1 MSEEQRV
8 SILLVDDKTENLL
21 ALESILDAPGY
32 QLDRASSGQ
41 EALLALLARDYAA
54 IVLDV
59 QMPGMSGIELAQIVR
74 SRKKTQ
80 HIPILFL
87 TAHGDDSAVAGYAAG
102 GVDFL
107 TKPLQPDVL
116 RSKVAVFAELFRKS
130 NALSEEIEERRLA
143 EERIRQLNQ
152 ELSERVD
159 ELAAANAEL
168 ESFSY
173 TVSHDLRAPLRQVS
187 GFVALLQESLKGASH
202 PEADEYIRLI
212 QDAVT
217 RMGHLID
224 DLLSFSRVGRVEL
237 KRGSVDLVPLVQQ
250 VQHTLAPALA
260 GRQVRWTIA
269 ELPEVYGD
277 AAMLRQV
284 LASLIDNALKF
295 SRTRA
300 CAEIEIG
307 ARREGSD
314 FVFFVKDNG
323 VGFDPRHADK
333 LFGVFQRLHTRA
345 EFEGTGIGLASVRRI
360 VQRHGGRTWA
370 ESTPDAGSTIYFSL
384 PAITGSP

>member
-8 SILLVDDKTENLL
+8 NILLVDDKTENLL

-32 QLDRASSGQ
+32 QLDRALSGQ

-87 TAHGDDSAVAGYAAG
+87 TAHGDDSAVAGYQAG

-130 NALSEEIEERRLA
+130 NALREEIEERRLA
-143 EERIRQLNQ
+143 EERIGQLNQ

-187 GFVALLQESLKGASH
+187 GFVALLQESLKGASR
-202 PEADEYIRLI
+202 PETDEYIQLI

-217 RMGHLID
+217 RMGRLID

-237 KRGSVDLVPLVQQ
+237 KRSLVDLVPLVQQ
-250 VQHTLAPALA
+250 VQHTLAPAVA
-260 GRQVRWTIA
+260 GREVRWTIG
-269 ELPEVYGD
+269 ELPEVRGD

-300 CAEIEIG
+300 RAEVEIG
-307 ARREGSD
+307 ARREGTD
-314 FVFFVKDNG
+314 FVFFVRDNG
-323 VGFDPRHADK
+323 VGFDPRYADK
-333 LFGVFQRLHTRA
+333 LFGVFQRLHSSA
-345 EFEGTGIGLASVRRI
+345 QFEGTGIGLASVRRI

-370 ESTPDAGSTIYFSL
+370 ESTPDVGSTIYFSL
-384 PAITGSP
+384 PAIAGLP